1 MLSLFFKLLIFH
13 LHCKRLIMNISNRI
27 GSIVICLLLQSCSCC
42 YQAEP
47 IDLPEHALENAV
59 SDASADPL
67 LETKKVLPEEWWTL
81 FDDPQLAEFITT
93 TLNRNPN
100 LQSAQASIFL
110 AATNA
115 DRIRASLFPTLTW
128 AGDISRQKLSET
140 GLIPF
145 ESGVTP
151 GGIGPTGPTGGLPV
165 TAGRNGIPVYFT
177 QYETEL
183 ILAYDF
189 DVWGKNR
196 NTWRAALSEVQSDIA
211 DLSFTQLQLST
222 AVAQTYYR
230 LQTDYQRLE
239 IAKQLAGN
247 RNDYLERVKSLV
259 TGSLNDISTQHIAEL
274 ALTNTRQQ
282 VLQIEADIAV
292 NEIQLRTY
300 LAGNF
305 LECIDDVSIYSKP
318 LPRIPFP
325 EDLPLHL
332 IARRPDIIAQ
342 LWMIESAGLQIEV
355 AKAGFYPDFNI
366 NALFGF
372 QTLHLAKLFQWKSA
386 VYNIDPAFSLP
397 IFDGGKLL
405 ANLQGSEVNYDLAIY
420 KYNDLILNAVKEV
433 LQALAVLRNQEK
445 QLNETI
451 SYLKYQQENLQI
463 AELRIQHNLG
473 SSLEYLDNQQK
484 VLEALDQQTVALGD
498 TLQAMVSLIKSL
510 GGGYENCLEE

>member
-1 MLSLFFKLLIFH
+1 
-13 LHCKRLIMNISNRI
+13 MNISTRI
-27 GSIVICLLLQSCSCC
+27 VSAVIVIFLQGCSCC

-47 IDLPEHALENAV
+47 IDLPEEVLENAV
-59 SDASADPL
+59 ADANTDPL
-67 LETKKVLPEEWWTL
+67 LETQATLPEKWWVL
-81 FDDPQLAEFITT
+81 FDDPQLDEFIST
-93 TLNRNPN
+93 TLCRNPN
-100 LQSAQASIFL
+100 LQAAQENIYL

-115 DRIRASLFPTLTW
+115 DRIRANLFPMLTW

-140 GLIPF
+140 GLVPF
-145 ESGVTP
+145 QAGVTP
-151 GGIGPTGPTGGLPV
+151 GGIGPTGPTGGFPV
-165 TAGRNGIPVYFT
+165 TAGQNGIPVYFT

-196 NTWRAALSEVQSDIA
+196 NSWKAALSEIQAEIA

-239 IAKQLAGN
+239 IAQQLATN
-247 RNDYLERVKSLV
+247 RSEYLEKIKSLV

-274 ALTNTRQQ
+274 ALTNTRQT

-292 NEIQLRTY
+292 NEVQLRTY

-305 LECIDDVSIYSKP
+305 LEDIEDISIYSKP
-318 LPRIPFP
+318 LPIIPFP
-325 EDLPLHL
+325 ENLPLHL

-342 LWMIESAGLQIEV
+342 LWLIESAGRQIEV

-372 QTLHLAKLFQWKSA
+372 QTIHLAKLFQWKS
-386 VYNIDPAFSLP
+386 VDYNIDPAFSLP
-397 IFDGGKLL
+397 IFDGGKLI

-420 KYNDLILNAVKEV
+420 KYNDLVLNAVKEV

-445 QLNETI
+445 QLQETI
-451 SYLKYQQENLQI
+451 SYLKYQQENMRLT
-463 AELRIQHNLG
+463 ELRIQHNIG

-484 VLEALDQQTVALGD
+484 VLEALDQQTVALGE
-498 TLQAMVSLIKSL
+498 TLQAMISLIKSL